1 MLGGSSPRMAR
12 INVVLPEPFG
22 PSTPMNSPGLIVKLA
37 SAKTMRP
44 PIRMLA
50 RSSATTFMILSLSFR
65 GASEAS
71 EPGIEGCRLRALLL
85 WIPGPALRAVP
96 E

>member
-1 MLGGSSPRMAR
+1 MATR
-12 INVVLPEPFG
+12 A
-22 PSTPMNSPGLIVKLA
+22 LIVAGKQQRFLA
-37 SAKTMRP
+37 QHEHRC
-44 PIRMLA
+44 LA
-50 RSSATTFMILSLSFR
+50 EEMHADDGAARRNGTNAVGEGGDGSGGVGHFILSFR

-71 EPGIEGCRLRALLL
+71 EPGIHNHRPGL